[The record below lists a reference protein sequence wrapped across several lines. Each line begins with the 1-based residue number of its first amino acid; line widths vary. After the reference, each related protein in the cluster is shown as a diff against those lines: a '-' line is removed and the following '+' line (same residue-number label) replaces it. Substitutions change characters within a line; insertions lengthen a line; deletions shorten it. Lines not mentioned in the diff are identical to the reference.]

1 MYGVEKWEDPEDFLK
16 QVAIR
21 KGKLRKGG
29 EPDVDATA
37 KIILIDWQR
46 GEIPYFHLP
55 DGEVDKFEPKQEQ
68 TIDNVKEEEFIKMVG
83 GTDFKVAEIEE
94 EGEGEEGEGDEE

>member
-1 MYGVEKWEDPEDFLK
+1 M
-16 QVAIR
+16 AIK

-46 GEIPYFHLP
+46 GEIPFYHLP
-55 DGEVDKFEPKQEQ
+55 DGEVDKFDTRYQ
-68 TIDNVKEEEFIKMVG
+68 TIADVKEEDFLQMVG
-83 GTDFKVAEIEE
+83 APEYQLEKGEAAEE
-94 EGEGEEGEGDEE
+94 EEAESEEILEPEA